1 MKLRVLAVS
10 VVIASCAG
18 NQKALTPEA
27 REGYVESAKGVRLF
41 YRVEG
46 SGSDTIVVLHGGPG
60 YSMAYLAPDLK
71 PLTRQHVLIFYDQ
84 RGTGRS
90 TLVTDSVSLD
100 AERFADDLE
109 AVRARFKLEKLTLF
123 AHSWGAGVAALY
135 ASHHADR
142 IARLIIVDGISVR
155 RTLHLSGL
163 QTMDR
168 RRDSVT
174 RARLQELT
182 SQRNTDP
189 GNEGLCRTYFGIFF
203 RATFTDPSALNKTKG
218 DFCAGGSDAIA
229 NKIKSVDRFTIR
241 SLGDWDWRPSLRA
254 VTAPTLVIR
263 GRDDHVPLASSI
275 EWAGAV
281 QHGVFFELRHSG
293 HFPYLEQPEVFFG
306 AVEEFLGGRWP
317 AEAKSTSAGDARE

>member
-1 MKLRVLAVS
+1 MKLRLLAVP
-10 VVIASCAG
+10 IALASCAG
-18 NQKALTPEA
+18 NQKPVAADA
-27 REGYVESAKGVRLF
+27 REGYIESAGGVRLF
-41 YRVEG
+41 YRIAG
-46 SGSDTIVVLHGGPG
+46 TGQDTIVVLHGGPG
-60 YSMAYLAPDLK
+60 YSMAYLAPDLE
-71 PLTRQHVLIFYDQ
+71 PLTSQHVLIFYDQ
-84 RGTGRS
+84 RGAGRS
-90 TLVTDSVSLD
+90 TLITDSASLD

-123 AHSWGAGVAALY
+123 AHSWGAAVAALY
-135 ASHHADR
+135 TSHHADR
-142 IARLIIVDGISVR
+142 IARMIIVDGISIR
-155 RTLHLSGL
+155 RTHHLNGL

-174 RARLQELT
+174 RARLQELG
-182 SQRNTDP
+182 SQRNADP
-189 GNEGLCRTYFGIFF
+189 GSEALCRMYFEIFF
-203 RATFTDPSALNKTKG
+203 RATFTDPAVLDKTKG
-218 DFCAGGSDAIA
+218 DFCAGRPDAIA

-254 VTAPTLVIR
+254 VAAPTLIIR

-306 AVEEFLGGRWP
+306 AVEEFLAGRWP
-317 AEAKSTSAGDARE
+317 AEAKSTSAGGLP